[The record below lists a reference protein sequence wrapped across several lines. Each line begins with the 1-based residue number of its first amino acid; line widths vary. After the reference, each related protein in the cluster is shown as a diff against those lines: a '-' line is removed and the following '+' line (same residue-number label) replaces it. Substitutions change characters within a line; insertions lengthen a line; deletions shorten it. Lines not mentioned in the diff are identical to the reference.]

1 MSYIM
6 TLYTHYLH
14 TYVASNMDALTP
26 SLTSN
31 LAPLIIRN
39 STISSR
45 SWDTAMCKAVWPL
58 YTITYTLTV
67 NG

>member
-6 TLYTHYLH
+6 TLYTHYLQ

-39 STISSR
+39 FTISS
-45 SWDTAMCKAVWPL
+45 SSLDIAMCKAVWPL
-58 YTITYTLTV
+58 YIITYTLTL